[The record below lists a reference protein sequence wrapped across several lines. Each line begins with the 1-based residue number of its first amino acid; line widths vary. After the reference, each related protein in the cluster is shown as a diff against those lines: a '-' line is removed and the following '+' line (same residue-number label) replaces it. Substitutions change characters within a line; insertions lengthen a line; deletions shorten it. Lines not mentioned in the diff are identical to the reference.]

1 MPASL
6 VEGGHAQRCFYYVTS
21 THLTKADWTLGRT
34 LPKPGQ
40 SDPLSH
46 EYELTPSEC
55 ECMAFPPASW
65 KWSLI
70 IGQLLAAAI
79 GHS

>member
-46 EYELTPSEC
+46 EYESTPSEL
-55 ECMAFPPASW
+55 EMESYYWATVSSSYWPLLKLPS
-65 KWSLI
+65 SLT
-70 IGQLLAAAI
+70 
-79 GHS
+79 SV